1 MLATAVCVFV
11 GAAIVFI
18 NVATDARSKNEA
30 AAQMVVSNLLLQ
42 RVRNDPA
49 PGLPQRFPDWSTVV
63 DFSLATGQCAQF
75 TQPDGMTRSRC
86 VGSEREAAL
95 LPGWFMWLFDWFSK
109 SIDVEI
115 PYSNQ
120 DSTVGTVKI
129 TTAQATVANKA
140 WSSVSDMLQ
149 LSAALLVIMCGLVYV
164 VVDRALRPTEQIL
177 NGLTRL
183 EHGDLSTR
191 LPQYQLRELDSI
203 SYGFNSLAEKL
214 EVTTQERSEFA
225 RRLVDAQETERT
237 NIARDLHD
245 DVAQQLAAISS
256 LASVLQASLKEDES
270 HLETSAQD
278 LAASARRAMRSLR
291 DTMTSLRAAEIDEV
305 GLTASLE
312 GLVSDHNRKVGGN
325 IKFEF
330 RREDEIGGLGPDA
343 AGHVYRIV
351 QEGLNN
357 ASRHSGAS
365 RVSVR
370 LRRGREPA
378 GQATLGELIELDI
391 EDNGNGWSQPIA
403 GDKDGRLGLI
413 GMRERVRALG
423 GELVIRNS
431 SLGGAALR
439 IQFRLPAG
447 AA

>member
-1 MLATAVCVFV
+1 
-11 GAAIVFI
+11 
-18 NVATDARSKNEA
+18 
-30 AAQMVVSNLLLQ
+30 
-42 RVRNDPA
+42 
-49 PGLPQRFPDWSTVV
+49 
-63 DFSLATGQCAQF
+63 
-75 TQPDGMTRSRC
+75 MTRSRC
-86 VGSEREAAL
+86 VGSERETAL

-120 DSTVGTVKI
+120 DNTVGTVKI

-191 LPQYQLRELDSI
+191 LSQYQLRELDRI

-278 LAASARRAMRSLR
+278 LAASARKAMRSLR

-312 GLVSDHNRKVGGN
+312 GLVSDHNRKAGGN

-370 LRRGREPA
+370 LRKGREPA

-391 EDNGNGWSQPIA
+391 EDNGNGWSPPIA
-403 GDKDGRLGLI
+403 ADKDGRLGLI
-413 GMRERVRALG
+413 GMRERVSALG